1 MAWATLGEIEF
12 EVLNTPQSLTFS
24 RGWNFVEHSRIDG
37 KPTIQRVGGVLSTV
51 NLGIRL
57 HRAFTNVQ
65 ERIDELIDLSDEQKP
80 LSLVLADIHEG
91 EFVITNLEIIYQ
103 RLIAGDG
110 QEPLLLW
117 ADLSLSLL
125 EHVLEIEGTPLDI
138 SVAVG
143 FERIFTTSGFPE
155 DSPPETPPT
164 ETPPPA
170 PLPVPTLPLFP

>member
-37 KPTIQRVGGVLSTV
+37 KPTIQRVGGVLSNV

-57 HRAFTNVQ
+57 HRAFTNPQ

-80 LSLVLADIHEG
+80 LTLVLADINEG
-91 EFVITNLEIIYQ
+91 EFVITNLEIVYQ

-117 ADLSLSLL
+117 ADLSISLL
-125 EHVLEIEGTPLDI
+125 EHVLEIEGTPLKI
-138 SVAVG
+138 SAAVG
-143 FERIFTTSGFPE
+143 FERFFNTSGFPE
-155 DSPPETPPT
+155 DSPPETTP
-164 ETPPPA
+164 ETTPA

>member
-65 ERIDELIDLSDEQKP
+65 DRIDELIDLSDEQKP
-80 LSLVLADIHEG
+80 LTLVLADIHEG

-125 EHVLEIEGTPLDI
+125 EHVLEIEGTPLNVDL
-138 SVAVG
+138 AVG
-143 FERIFTTSGFPE
+143 FERFGEAEPS
-155 DSPPETPPT
+155 SETP
-164 ETPPPA
+164 PPPA